1 MVHEKISIG
10 DVAEV
15 PVYAQKWAYLNNRL
29 GRTLNEF
36 IASGSAL
43 SGAGVAAY
51 AGAGA
56 YKLLCT
62 LVPNFAKF
70 VPEWKWMGYGSQS
83 AMDAGVY
90 DEDEDHS
97 PTFPEIVT
105 AFETVI
111 RVNRFDLVKELRH
124 LVDPQTAD
132 LIRKKIRVDVATAIS
147 ESSPESP
154 SPSGAS
160 APTSSS
166 TTRRT
171 RKPKKD

>member
-1 MVHEKISIG
+1 MHEKITIG
-10 DVAEV
+10 GVADV

-29 GRTLNEF
+29 GRTLNDF
-36 IASGSAL
+36 VASGSAL

-62 LVPNFAKF
+62 LVPNFSKF
-70 VPEWKWMGYGSQS
+70 VPEYKWMGFGSQS
-83 AMDAGVY
+83 AMDADVY
-90 DEDEDHS
+90 DEQQDDS

-132 LIRKKIRVDVATAIS
+132 LIRKKIKVEVATAIS
-147 ESSPESP
+147 ESSQELP
-154 SPSGAS
+154 SPSGGS

-171 RKPKKD
+171 KKPKKD